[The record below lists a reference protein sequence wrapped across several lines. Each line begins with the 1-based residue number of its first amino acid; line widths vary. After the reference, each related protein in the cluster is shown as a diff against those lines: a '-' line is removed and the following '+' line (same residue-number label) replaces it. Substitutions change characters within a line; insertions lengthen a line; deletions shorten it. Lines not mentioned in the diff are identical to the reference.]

1 LTRRVCLKF
10 TKSTRHIGDKKR
22 IMATRRPPTASKKP
36 TAEPVRRR
44 IGADARRA
52 QILAVAEDLFLRE
65 GIGQTSMRGIASAA
79 GVTATL
85 LYKHFASKDDLLKAI
100 AESFFRELGVA
111 LDEGVQGLTDPV
123 ARARAFMRAYVTFG
137 IQNPRAYHLTFM
149 TALPGLR
156 RGEEMKRFRDK
167 LRRGETIPPAE
178 LLQGMLCF
186 ARLEGAVADLV
197 KAGLTRTRDI
207 AALSEIVWSSGHGL
221 VALVIT
227 HDDFGFTPAPKL
239 IELSI
244 DTMLNGLIRQD

>member
-1 LTRRVCLKF
+1 
-10 TKSTRHIGDKKR
+10 
-22 IMATRRPPTASKKP
+22 MATRRPLSTPKKP
-36 TAEPVRRR
+36 AAAPVRRR
-44 IGADARRA
+44 IGAEARRT
-52 QILAVAEDLFLRE
+52 QILSVAEELFLRE

-100 AESFFRELGVA
+100 AESFFRELGVS
-111 LDEGVQGLTDPV
+111 LDEAVHGLSDPV
-123 ARARAFMRAYVTFG
+123 ARAKAFMRAYVTFG
-137 IQNPRAYHLTFM
+137 ISNPRAYNLTFM

-156 RGEEMKRFRDK
+156 RGEEMKRFREK

-186 ARLEGAVADLV
+186 ARLETAVADLV
-197 KAGLTRTRDI
+197 KAGLTRNRDI
-207 AALSEIVWSSGHGL
+207 AALSEIVWSLGHGL
-221 VALVIT
+221 VSLVIT

-244 DTMLNGLIRQD
+244 DTMLNGLIRREPQ

>member
-1 LTRRVCLKF
+1 
-10 TKSTRHIGDKKR
+10 
-22 IMATRRPPTASKKP
+22 MATRRPLSTPKKP
-36 TAEPVRRR
+36 AAAPVRRR
-44 IGADARRA
+44 IGAEARRT
-52 QILAVAEDLFLRE
+52 QILSVAEELFLRE

-100 AESFFRELGVA
+100 AESFFRELGVS
-111 LDEGVQGLTDPV
+111 LDEAVHGLSDPV
-123 ARARAFMRAYVTFG
+123 ARAKAFMRAYVTFG
-137 IQNPRAYHLTFM
+137 INNPRAYNLTFM

-156 RGEEMKRFRDK
+156 RGEEMKRFREK

-186 ARLEGAVADLV
+186 ARLETAVADLV
-197 KAGLTRTRDI
+197 KAGLTRNRDI
-207 AALSEIVWSSGHGL
+207 AALSEIVWSLGHGL
-221 VALVIT
+221 VSLVIT

-244 DTMLNGLIRQD
+244 DTMLNGLIRREPQ